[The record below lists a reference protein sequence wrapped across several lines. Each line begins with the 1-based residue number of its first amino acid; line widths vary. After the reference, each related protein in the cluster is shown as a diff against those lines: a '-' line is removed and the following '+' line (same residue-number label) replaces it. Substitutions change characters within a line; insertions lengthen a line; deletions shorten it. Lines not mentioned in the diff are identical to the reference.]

1 MLIKFLDGTEREIA
15 YLRGAYLRGANLQ
28 GANLQ
33 GANLQGADLQRA
45 NLQGANLYGANLE
58 GANLQGA
65 DLQRADLQR
74 ADLRGADLRGA
85 DLQGAYLNSRGP
97 LEPNHPVHAC
107 VAAGACTEGVLWA
120 AQLRADA
127 DIESALKMF
136 GRANW
141 LAWYLEHVK

>member
-33 GANLQGADLQRA
+33 GANLQGANLQGADLQRADLNGANLQGADLQRA
-45 NLQGANLYGANLE
+45 NLQGANLYGATLE
-58 GANLQGA
+58 GATLQGA
-65 DLQRADLQR
+65 D
-74 ADLRGADLRGA
+74 
-85 DLQGAYLNSRGP
+85 LNSRGP